1 MARRASRFSST
12 QSPNH
17 LITKSKPL
25 VGIVMDSEADR
36 MLMEQ
41 AATMLKRFGVSYET
55 QVLSRTR
62 PALARRYAR
71 TAASRGMKVL
81 IVGSGGTSPLAQK
94 IALHTTIPVVTV
106 PMTRGVR
113 LSLEQL
119 RNMVQGARG
128 APMATVAIDNATNAA
143 LLSVQC
149 LSLELPRLAR
159 ALLAYKRQL
168 AAATHQAD
176 QSLPRTGRHV

>member
-1 MARRASRFSST
+1 MTRRAPRFSIT

-17 LITKSKPL
+17 LITKSTPL

-71 TAASRGMKVL
+71 TAASRGLKVL
-81 IVGSGGTSPLAQK
+81 IVASGGPSPLAQK
-94 IALHTTIPVVTV
+94 IAFHTTVPVVAV
-106 PMTRGVR
+106 PMTRGAR
-113 LSLEQL
+113 LSLEQV

-128 APMATVAIDNATNAA
+128 APLATVAIDNATNAA

-149 LSLELPRLAR
+149 LSLESPRLER
-159 ALLAYKRQL
+159 ALLAYKRRL
-168 AAATHQAD
+168 AALTHQAD
-176 QSLPRTGRHV
+176 RDLPR